1 MISEQLEFQI
11 SQYADGTLPAEEV
24 AALEAIL
31 ASDAEARALLH
42 EYRSLNAS
50 LKREL
55 PLPNVRWDR
64 LAEHLSKAVAAEA
77 EADEAAPVPIPLFA
91 RLRPLL
97 SIAASLLIG
106 FGLATLIYRGGNSGT
121 NPELHPTPAPTGT
134 VAVADSVEVV
144 GPTAEATTQ
153 PAVVAINV
161 DAAPLAKQVAAAEA
175 VVYRPPRVVIA
186 SGQTRLQDTQ
196 RLPF

>member
-24 AALEAIL
+24 AALEAVL
-31 ASDAEARALLH
+31 AGDAEARALVA
-42 EYRSLNAS
+42 EYRSLDAT

-64 LAEHLSKAVAAEA
+64 LAEHLSKVVAGEA
-77 EADEAAPVPIPLFA
+77 EADDATPAPISLFA

-106 FGLATLIYRGGNSGT
+106 FGLATLVYRGGNGGT
-121 NPELHPTPAPTGT
+121 KPELHPTPAPDNT
-134 VAVADSVEVV
+134 VAIANSIQIA
-144 GPTAEATTQ
+144 GPTAETTTQ
-153 PAVVAINV
+153 PTVVAIDV
-161 DAAPLAKQVAAAEA
+161 DAAPVAKQVAAAEA